1 MNSQTVRLAK
11 MANQIRRDIIEI
23 AYKAQGPSHPG
34 PSLSIADVMSCL
46 YFHEMHVRPE
56 EPHWEGRDRLVLSK
70 GHACPALYAALAEKG
85 FFPRGELLTVRKVG
99 SRLQGHPDMKKTP
112 GVDMTAG
119 SLGNGMPIATGMA
132 LGLKASGN
140 AAHVYAIIGD
150 GEMQEGIIWEAA
162 MFAGAHKLDNLT
174 VILDYNHQQSCGS
187 TEAIL
192 PMEPVLDKWK
202 SFGWKTL
209 EMNGHNIPDIL
220 DKLAVA
226 RAYQGMPTIIVAH
239 TIKGKGVSF
248 MENNNAWHQSLMTPE
263 QYHVAL
269 RELEEAQSNET

>member
-1 MNSQTVRLAK
+1 MNSQIVRLEK
-11 MANQIRRDIIEI
+11 MATQIRRDIIEI

-56 EPHWEGRDRLVLSK
+56 EPRWEGRDRLVLSK

-85 FFPRGELLTVRKVG
+85 FFPREELLTVRKVD

-209 EMNGHNIPDIL
+209 EMNGHNVPDIL
-220 DKLAVA
+220 DKLAIA

-239 TIKGKGVSF
+239 TVKGKGVSF
-248 MENNNAWHQSLMTPE
+248 MENNNAWHQSLMTGAVPCRAAGAGGGAE
-263 QYHVAL
+263 Q
-269 RELEEAQSNET
+269 

>member
-1 MNSQTVRLAK
+1 MNSQIVRLEKIAT
-11 MANQIRRDIIEI
+11 QIRRDIIEI

-56 EPHWEGRDRLVLSK
+56 EPRWEGRDRLVLSK

-85 FFPRGELLTVRKVG
+85 FFPREELLTVRKVD

-209 EMNGHNIPDIL
+209 EMNGHNVPDIL
-220 DKLAVA
+220 DKLAIA

-239 TIKGKGVSF
+239 TVKGKGVSF

>member
-209 EMNGHNIPDIL
+209 EMNGHNVPDIL
-220 DKLAVA
+220 DKLAIA

-263 QYHVAL
+263 QYQAAL
-269 RELEEAQSNET
+269 QELEEAQSNET

>member
-1 MNSQTVRLAK
+1 MNSQIVRLEK
-11 MANQIRRDIIEI
+11 MATQIRRDIIEI

-56 EPHWEGRDRLVLSK
+56 EPRWEGRDRLVLSK

-85 FFPRGELLTVRKVG
+85 FFPREELLTVRKVD

-209 EMNGHNIPDIL
+209 EMNGHNVPDIL
-220 DKLAVA
+220 DKLAIA

-239 TIKGKGVSF
+239 TVKGKGVSF

>member
-1 MNSQTVRLAK
+1 

-85 FFPRGELLTVRKVG
+85 FFPREELLTVRKVD

-209 EMNGHNIPDIL
+209 EMNGHNVPDIL
-220 DKLAVA
+220 DKLAIA

-239 TIKGKGVSF
+239 TVKGKGVSF

-269 RELEEAQSNET
+269 QELEEAQSNET

>member
-1 MNSQTVRLAK
+1 MNSQIVRLEK
-11 MANQIRRDIIEI
+11 MATQIRRDIIEI

-56 EPHWEGRDRLVLSK
+56 EPRWEGRDRLVLSK

-85 FFPRGELLTVRKVG
+85 FFPREELLTVRKVD

-209 EMNGHNIPDIL
+209 EMNGHNVPDIL
-220 DKLAVA
+220 DKLAIA

-239 TIKGKGVSF
+239 TVKGKGVSF

-263 QYHVAL
+263 QYQAAL
-269 RELEEAQSNET
+269 QELEEAQGNET

>member
-1 MNSQTVRLAK
+1 MNSQIVRLEK
-11 MANQIRRDIIEI
+11 MATQIRRDIIEI

-46 YFHEMHVRPE
+46 YFHVRPE
-56 EPHWEGRDRLVLSK
+56 EPRWEGRDRLVLSK

-85 FFPRGELLTVRKVG
+85 FFPREELLTVRKVD

-209 EMNGHNIPDIL
+209 EMNGHNVPDIL
-220 DKLAVA
+220 DKLAIA

-239 TIKGKGVSF
+239 TVKGKGVSF

>member
-1 MNSQTVRLAK
+1 MNSQTVRLEK

-34 PSLSIADVMSCL
+34 PSLSIADILSCL
-46 YFHEMHVRPE
+46 YFHMMHVCPE
-56 EPHWEGRDRLVLSK
+56 EPHWEQRDRLVLSK

-85 FFPRGELLTVRKVG
+85 FFPREELLTVRKAG

-132 LGLKASGN
+132 LGLKASKN
-140 AAHVYAIIGD
+140 TAHVYAIIGD

-162 MFAGAHKLDNLT
+162 IFAGAHKLDNLT

-187 TEAIL
+187 TDAIMA
-192 PMEPVLDKWK
+192 MEPVLDKWK

-209 EMNGHNIPDIL
+209 EMNGHNIPDIVN
-220 DKLAVA
+220 KLEIAH
-226 RAYQGMPTIIVAH
+226 AYQGMPVIIVAH
-239 TIKGKGVSF
+239 TVKGKGVSF
-248 MENNNAWHQSLMTPE
+248 MENNTVWHQSLMTQA
-263 QYHVAL
+263 QYQMAL
-269 RELEEAQSNET
+269 RELEEARNNET